1 MFLMRRIW
9 RALSRCV
16 DSPADLWLLT
26 RMTAWAPSLPV
37 LKRALPLPRLV
48 DLMESEPRRSKRDP
62 ALERR
67 IARMA
72 RLIYRGQPGTF
83 SNNCLERSLVTYRYL
98 SRAGA
103 DPELVVAVRRGD
115 EGVDG
120 HVWVTVGGV
129 PVHEQPDELEPYVPV
144 LRFKRGEVTRSAG
157 GAASALP
164 GAQSGAEAKD

>member
-1 MFLMRRIW
+1 M
-9 RALSRCV
+9 S
-16 DSPADLWLLT
+16 
-26 RMTAWAPSLPV
+26 AWAPSLPL

-48 DLMESEPRRSKRDP
+48 ALMESERRARERDP

-72 RLIYRGQPGTF
+72 RLIYRGKPGTF
-83 SNNCLERSLVTYRYL
+83 ANNCLERSLVTYRYL
-98 SRAGA
+98 GRAGA
-103 DPELVVAVRRGD
+103 EPELVVAMRTG
-115 EGVDG
+115 EKGVDG

-157 GAASALP
+157 GAAGPLP
-164 GAQSGAEAKD
+164 GPQSRAEAQD